1 MNDYCEVTR
10 LILIAVRQKLKEII
24 MRLSLFKVQ
33 NFRSFHDSGWVSCQ
47 DVTALA
53 GVNEAGKSN
62 LLKALWKLK
71 PAFKVDNKITISDL
85 PRDKSE
91 QIMESGELPVFVTAK
106 FKLDTNDLAL
116 LRKTFPTLKPFDTCL
131 ISRSLNGK
139 YTVEVPVSVPA
150 EIEEALHNLI
160 IRIMPGFIYF
170 SNYGN
175 LDSNIYLPQ
184 MLSKFNKQ
192 GVNENSNAKRRTVKL
207 LLMYMGITPEMLAQD
222 MELLSQGENKES
234 LSKFSA
240 EDLSLLAQKQEKY
253 QQILK
258 DAGERLSN
266 DFNNWWRQGKYTF
279 EFTLENNN
287 LKIWVTDDQNN
298 RAPLEE
304 RSVGMQ
310 WFLSFFLVF
319 TLESQL
325 FYTNTVLLL
334 DESGMTLHGLAQKD
348 LVRLFENL
356 SKTNQ
361 LVYTTHSSFMLPTE
375 QLNRIKVV
383 YKDKDG
389 HSIVSNDLNVNNEH
403 TNELSLYPVESS
415 VGIDVSSNILNNSQ
429 TVVVIGK
436 ADQTYLNII
445 KNYVFNSG
453 KFKSYQDIVFVVA
466 TANGIDGLAQILS
479 KGQGLPKVVLPN
491 TEGGQHMKEYLLK
504 HSYKNDDGNIIMLNE
519 FGVFDTIEDV
529 FPYQVFATG
538 AGNYLAQFFGKDFEL
553 DLGLGFLSQL
563 YTYAEQ
569 HQIVLPDNF
578 RDEIA
583 QRVGAYI
590 KKRYNEF
597 KIPRAK
603 RKLWTNI
610 ISIIS

>member
-1 MNDYCEVTR
+1 
-10 LILIAVRQKLKEII
+10 

-33 NFRSFHDSGWVSCQ
+33 NFRSFHNSGWVSCQ

-85 PRDKSE
+85 PRDKSAE
-91 QIMESGELPVFVTAK
+91 IIDSGQLPIFVTAK
-106 FKLDTNDLAL
+106 FKLETNDLML
-116 LRKTFPTLKPFDTCL
+116 LRKNFPTLKPFDTCV

-139 YTVEVPVSVPA
+139 YTVEVPVSVPS
-150 EIEEALHNLI
+150 EMEEDLHNLLV
-160 IRIMPGFIYF
+160 RIMPGFIYF

-192 GVNENSNAKRRTVKL
+192 GINESSNAKRRTVKL
-207 LLMYMGITPEMLAQD
+207 LLMYMGITPEMLAED
-222 MELLSQGENKES
+222 MELMTQSENKEA

-240 EDLSLLAQKQEKY
+240 EDLSKLAEKQQKY
-253 QQILK
+253 QDILK
-258 DAGERLSN
+258 EAGERLSR
-266 DFNNWWRQGKYTF
+266 DFNNWWRQGKYLF

-287 LKIWVTDDQNN
+287 LKIWVTDDKNN
-298 RAPLEE
+298 KAPLEE

-325 FYTNTVLLL
+325 FYTNTILLL

-356 SKTNQ
+356 STTNQ

-383 YKDKDG
+383 YKDNDG
-389 HSIVSNDLNVNNEH
+389 HSMVSNDLNVNNEH
-403 TNELSLYPVESS
+403 TNELSLYPVKSS
-415 VGIDVSSNILNNSQ
+415 VGIEVSTNILNNSQ
-429 TVVVIGK
+429 TVMVVGE
-436 ADQTYLNII
+436 ADQIYFNII
-445 KNYVFNSG
+445 KNYVFTSG
-453 KFKSYQDIVFVVA
+453 KFKAYQDILFVVA
-466 TANGIDGLAQILS
+466 SANGIDGLAQILG
-479 KGQGLPKVVLPN
+479 KGQSLPKVILPN
-491 TEGGQHMKEYLLK
+491 TEGGKHMLEYLLK
-504 HSYKNDDGNIIMLNE
+504 HSYKSEPQNLVLINQ
-519 FGVFDTIEDV
+519 FGPFDTIEDA
-529 FPYQVFATG
+529 FPYQIFATG
-538 AGNYLAQFFGKDFEL
+538 AGNYLAEYFGKDFEL
-553 DLGLGFLSQL
+553 DLGQGFMEQL
-563 YTYAEQ
+563 YTYADE
-569 HQIVLPDNF
+569 HNIKLPDNF

-583 QRVGAYI
+583 KRVNAYI
-590 KKRYNEF
+590 KKHYAEF

-603 RKLWTNI
+603 RKLWINI
-610 ISIIS
+610 MSKIN

>member
-1 MNDYCEVTR
+1 
-10 LILIAVRQKLKEII
+10 

-33 NFRSFHDSGWVSCQ
+33 NFRSFHNSGWVSCQ

-71 PAFKVDNKITISDL
+71 PAFKADNKILISDL
-85 PRDKSE
+85 PRDKADE
-91 QIMESGELPVFVTAK
+91 MIDSGELPIFVTAK
-106 FKLDTNDLAL
+106 FKLDTSDLAL
-116 LRKTFPTLKPFDTCL
+116 LRKNFPTLKPFDTCV

-139 YTVEVPVSVPA
+139 YTVEVPVNVPA
-150 EIEEALHNLI
+150 ELESNLHNFLV
-160 IRIMPGFIYF
+160 RIMPGFIYF

-192 GVNENSNAKRRTVKL
+192 GVNETSSAKRRTIKL

-222 MELLSQGENKES
+222 LALMSEGEQPEK

-240 EDLSLLAQKQEKY
+240 GDLSKLAQTQEKY
-253 QQILK
+253 AQILK
-258 DAGERLSN
+258 DAGEKLSI
-266 DFNNWWRQGKYTF
+266 DFNNWWRQGKYIF

-287 LKIWVTDDQNN
+287 LRIWVTDEKGN

-325 FYTNTVLLL
+325 FYTNTILLL

-356 SKTNQ
+356 SHTNQ

-383 YKDKDG
+383 FKDVDG
-389 HSIVSNDLNVNNEH
+389 HSQVSNDLNLNNEH
-403 TNELSLYPVESS
+403 TNELSLYPVKSA
-415 VGIDVSSNILNNSQ
+415 VGIDLSTNILSSALS
-429 TVVVIGK
+429 VMVIGQ

-445 KNYVFNSG
+445 KNYVYTSG
-453 KFKSYQDIVFVVA
+453 KVKGYPETIFVVA
-466 TANGIDGLAQILS
+466 KANGVDGLAQILA
-479 KGQGLPKVVLPN
+479 KGRGLPKVLLPN
-491 TEGGQHMKEYLLK
+491 TEGGLHMQDYLNK
-504 HSYKNDDGNIIMLNE
+504 HSYKNSTDKLVLMSE
-519 FGVFDTIEDV
+519 FGKYNTIEDV
-529 FPYQVFATG
+529 IPYQWFAYG
-538 AGNYLAQFFGKDFEL
+538 AGNYLAEFFGKDFEL
-553 DLGLGFLSQL
+553 NTSQGLMSQL
-563 YTYAEQ
+563 YAYAQE
-569 HQIVLPDNF
+569 HSIDLPDNF
-578 RDEIA
+578 RDEMA
-583 QRVGAYI
+583 VRVNAYVQKNHKEIKIPHKNFKLWLNII
-590 KKRYNEF
+590 KKLVN
-597 KIPRAK
+597 
-603 RKLWTNI
+603 
-610 ISIIS
+610 

>member
-1 MNDYCEVTR
+1 M
-10 LILIAVRQKLKEII
+10 K
-24 MRLSLFKVQ
+24 LSLFKVQ
-33 NFRSFHDSGWVSCQ
+33 NFRSFHNSGWVSCQ

-85 PRDKSE
+85 PRDKSDE
-91 QIMESGELPVFVTAK
+91 IIDSGELPIFVTAK
-106 FKLDTNDLAL
+106 FKLDANDLSSI
-116 LRKTFPTLKPFDTCL
+116 RKNFPTLKPFDSCV

-139 YTVEVPVSVPA
+139 YTVEVPVNVPE
-150 EIEEALHNLI
+150 EIEQDLHNLLVK
-160 IRIMPGFIYF
+160 IMPGFIYF

-192 GVNENSNAKRRTVKL
+192 GINEASNAKRRTVKL
-207 LLMYMGITPEMLAQD
+207 LLMYMGITPEMLAED
-222 MELLSQGENKES
+222 LNMLSANEKDGS
-234 LSKFSA
+234 LSNFSG
-240 EDLSLLAQKQEKY
+240 EDLSELAKKQEKY
-253 QQILK
+253 NQILK
-258 DAGERLSN
+258 DAGERLSR
-266 DFNNWWRQGKYTF
+266 DFNNWWRQGKYNF

-287 LKIWVTDDQNN
+287 LKIWVTDDRGN

-325 FYTNTVLLL
+325 FYTNTILLL

-361 LVYTTHSSFMLPTE
+361 LIYTTHSSFMLPTE

-383 YKDKDG
+383 YKDDGG
-389 HSIVSNDLNVNNEH
+389 HSMVSNDLNINNEH
-403 TNELSLYPVESS
+403 TNELSLYAVKSA
-415 VGIDVSSNILNNSQ
+415 VGIDVSSNIINNSNA
-429 TVVVIGK
+429 VMVIGE
-436 ADQTYLNII
+436 ADQKYMNII
-445 KNYVFNSG
+445 KNYVLTSG
-453 KFKSYQDIVFVVA
+453 KFKGYADILFVVA
-466 TANGIDGLAQILS
+466 SANGIDGLAQILG
-479 KGQGLPKVVLPN
+479 KGQSLPKVFLPN
-491 TEGGQHMKEYLLK
+491 TEGGHHMKEYLEK
-504 HSYKNDDGNIIMLNE
+504 HSYKNDETKLVMLDE
-519 FGVFDTIEDV
+519 FGEFDTIEDA
-529 FPYQVFATG
+529 FPYQVFANS
-538 AGNYLAQFFGKDFEL
+538 AGNYLAEFFGKDFEI
-553 DLGLGFLSQL
+553 DLSLGFMAQL
-563 YTYAEQ
+563 YAYAEEND
-569 HQIVLPDNF
+569 IYLPDNF

-583 QRVGAYI
+583 TRVSAYFQKQFKEI
-590 KKRYNEF
+590 

-603 RKLWTNI
+603 RKIWMNI
-610 ISIIS
+610 ISKLM

>member
-1 MNDYCEVTR
+1 
-10 LILIAVRQKLKEII
+10 

-33 NFRSFHDSGWVSCQ
+33 NFRSFHDSGWISCQ
-47 DVTALA
+47 DVTAFA

-85 PRDKSE
+85 PRDKSNE
-91 QIMESGELPVFVTAK
+91 IIDSGQLPIFVTAK

-116 LRKTFPTLKPFDTCL
+116 LRKNFPTLKPFDTCV

-139 YTVEVPVSVPA
+139 YTVEVPVNVPV
-150 EIEEALHNLI
+150 EIEEKLHNLL

-192 GVNENSNAKRRTVKL
+192 GVNENSTAKRRTIKL
-207 LLMYMGITPEMLAQD
+207 LLMYMGITPEMLAED
-222 MELLSQGENKES
+222 VELFSQSESKEA
-234 LSKFSA
+234 LAKFSG
-240 EDLSLLAQKQEKY
+240 EDLSRLAEKQEKY

-258 DAGERLSN
+258 ESGERLSR

-287 LKIWVTDDQNN
+287 LKIWVTDDKQN

-325 FYTNTVLLL
+325 FYTNTILLL
-334 DESGMTLHGLAQKD
+334 DESGMTLHGMAQKD

-356 SKTNQ
+356 SQTNQ
-361 LVYTTHSSFMLPTE
+361 LIYTTHSSFMLPTE

-383 YKDKDG
+383 FKNEAG
-389 HSIVSNDLNVNNEH
+389 HSVVSNDLNLNNEH
-403 TNELSLYPVESS
+403 TNELSLYPIKSA
-415 VGIDVSSNILNNSQ
+415 VGIDVSANILNNAR
-429 TVVVIGK
+429 TVVVVGE
-436 ADQTYLNII
+436 ADQIYFNII
-445 KNYVFNSG
+445 KNYVFTSG
-453 KFKSYQDIVFVVA
+453 KYKSNQDIIFVVA
-466 TANGIDGLAQILS
+466 KANGIDGLAQILG
-479 KGQGLPKVVLPN
+479 KGQGLPNVVLPN
-491 TEGGQHMKEYLLK
+491 TEGGKHMQEYLKK
-504 HSYKNDDGNIIMLNE
+504 HSYKNDEKNIIMIDD
-519 FGVFDTIEDV
+519 FGNFETIEDV
-529 FPYQVFATG
+529 FPYQIFATG
-538 AGNYLAQFFGKDFEL
+538 AGNYLAEFFGKDFEL
-553 DLGLGFLSQL
+553 DTTLGFMNQL

-569 HQIVLPDNF
+569 HNITLPANF

-583 QRVGAYI
+583 TRVNALF
-590 KKRYNEF
+590 KKRFNEF

-603 RKLWTNI
+603 RKLWINM
-610 ISIIS
+610 ISKIN

>member
-1 MNDYCEVTR
+1 
-10 LILIAVRQKLKEII
+10 

-33 NFRSFHDSGWVSCQ
+33 NFRSFHNSGWVSCQ

-71 PAFKVDNKITISDL
+71 PAFKVDNKIHISDL
-85 PRDKSE
+85 PRDKANE
-91 QIMESGELPVFVTAK
+91 MIDSGELPVFVTGK
-106 FKLDTNDLAL
+106 FKLDTTDLSL
-116 LRKTFPTLKPFDTCL
+116 LRKNFPTLKPFDTCV

-139 YTVEVPVSVPA
+139 YIVEVPVSVPA
-150 EIEEALHNLI
+150 EIEENLHNFL

-192 GVNENSNAKRRTVKL
+192 GVNEASTAKRRTIKL
-207 LLMYMGITPEMLAQD
+207 LLMYMGITPEMLSED
-222 MELLSQGENKES
+222 MALLTDSQNPEK

-240 EDLSLLAQKQEKY
+240 ADLTQLTQKQEKY
-253 QQILK
+253 AQILK
-258 DAGERLSN
+258 DAGQRLST

-287 LKIWVTDDQNN
+287 LRIWVTDDMGN

-325 FYTNTVLLL
+325 FYTNTILLL

-356 SKTNQ
+356 SRTNQ
-361 LVYTTHSSFMLPTE
+361 LIYTTHSSFMLPTE

-383 YKDKDG
+383 YKDVDG
-389 HSIVSNDLNVNNEH
+389 HSQVSNDLNINPEH
-403 TNELSLYPVESS
+403 TNELSLYPVKSA
-415 VGIDVSSNILNNSQ
+415 VGIDLSTNLLKNSKSVM
-429 TVVVIGK
+429 VVGQ

-445 KNYVFNSG
+445 KNYVLTSG
-453 KFKSYQDIVFVVA
+453 KFKGFNDIIFVVA
-466 TANGIDGLAQILS
+466 SANGVDGLAQILG
-479 KGQGLPKVVLPN
+479 KGQGLPKVVLPC
-491 TEGGQHMKEYLLK
+491 TEGGLHMQDYLCK
-504 HSYKNDDGNIIMLNE
+504 HSYKNSTDKVLLISQ
-519 FGVFDTIEDV
+519 FGKYISIEDAM
-529 FPYQVFATG
+529 PYKLFAYG
-538 AGNYLAQFFGKDFEL
+538 AGNYLAEFFGKEFEL
-553 DLGLGFLSQL
+553 DTKQSFLTQL
-563 YTYAEQ
+563 YTYAQE
-569 HQIVLPDNF
+569 HSIKLPDNF
-578 RDEIA
+578 RDEVA
-583 QRVGAYI
+583 LRVNAYI
-590 KKRYNEF
+590 QKNYKDI
-597 KIPRAK
+597 KIPHATK
-603 RKLWTNI
+603 KAWLNI
-610 ISIIS
+610 ISKLI